1 MFGRAPGSGY
11 GCRLV
16 TLRALLRLCRIPNV
30 FTACANAV
38 AGILLTRGGGF
49 QLNDV
54 VIVFA
59 SAALYLAGMVL
70 NDYFDRDIDA
80 VERPGR
86 PIPSGDVGAKTA
98 AAFGAT
104 LLVLGIALAGFRGVA
119 SLGVA
124 VLLALAIVGY
134 DAVLKKTVLGP
145 VAMGSCR
152 FLNVLLGMS
161 VAWPSGALWMA
172 PLVMGLYTV
181 AITVLSRDEV
191 LGGGVERT
199 RRVVIALGVLGAS
212 MIASLVAIAPR
223 AAGGMGFGLL
233 CSAPFVVFLLV
244 RARANFAPLWQSAAA
259 PSIGRAIGGGILLM
273 PAIDACFVAAIGQPI
288 GALAVLAFI
297 VPASV
302 LKRWYY
308 LT

>member
-1 MFGRAPGSGY
+1 VTGPAIAFG
-11 GCRLV
+11 LV

-30 FTACANAV
+30 CTACANAV
-38 AGILLTRGGGF
+38 AGILLVRGGGF
-49 QLNDV
+49 QLNDAFV
-54 VIVFA
+54 VGA

-70 NDYFDRDIDA
+70 NDYFDRRVDA
-80 VERPGR
+80 VERPQR
-86 PIPSGDVGAKTA
+86 PIPSGDVSAGAA
-98 AAFGAT
+98 AAFGAA
-104 LLVLGIALAGFRGVA
+104 LLFLGIALAALRGAASFGVA
-119 SLGVA
+119 A
-124 VLLALAIVGY
+124 VLALAILGY
-134 DAVLKKTVLGP
+134 DAVLKSTALGP
-145 VAMGSCR
+145 PAMGSCR

-161 VAWPSGALWMA
+161 VAWPSGALWTA

-191 LGGGVERT
+191 MGGGVERT
-199 RRVVIALGVLGAS
+199 RKVVMALAGLGVLMIGAVC
-212 MIASLVAIAPR
+212 AVAGRAP
-223 AAGGMGFGLL
+223 GGLGVGLL
-233 CSAPFVVFLLV
+233 CSVPFVAYLLI

-273 PAIDACFVAAIGQPI
+273 PAIDASFVAAIGQLA

-297 VPASV
+297 VPAAV

>member
-1 MFGRAPGSGY
+1 
-11 GCRLV
+11 
-16 TLRALLRLCRIPNV
+16 
-30 FTACANAV
+30 V
-38 AGILLTRGGGF
+38 AGILLARDGGF

-54 VIVFA
+54 LVVCA

-70 NDYFDRDIDA
+70 NDYFDRRIDA

-86 PIPSGDVGAKTA
+86 PIPSGDVSARTA
-98 AAFGAT
+98 AAFGAS
-104 LLVLGIALAGFRGVA
+104 LLVLGMALAGLRSAASFGVA
-119 SLGVA
+119 A
-124 VLLALAIVGY
+124 VLALAIVGY
-134 DAVLKKTVLGP
+134 DALLKATALGP

-191 LGGGVERT
+191 MGGGVQRT
-199 RRVVIALGVLGAS
+199 RKVVLSLLALAVF
-212 MIASLVAIAPR
+212 MLVALLAIAGR
-223 AAGGMGFGLL
+223 APGGIGFGLVA
-233 CSAPFVVFLLV
+233 CAPFVAFLMV
-244 RARANFAPLWQSAAA
+244 RARSNFAPLWQSAAA

-273 PAIDACFVAAIGQPI
+273 PAIDASFVAAVGQLA

-297 VPASV
+297 LPATV

>member
-1 MFGRAPGSGY
+1 
-11 GCRLV
+11 V

-38 AGILLTRGGGF
+38 AGVLLVRGGGF
-49 QLNDV
+49 QLNDTLV
-54 VIVFA
+54 VCA

-70 NDYFDRDIDA
+70 NDYFDRKVDA
-80 VERPGR
+80 LERPQR
-86 PIPSGDVGAKTA
+86 PIPSGDVSAG
-98 AAFGAT
+98 AAFAIGTA
-104 LLVLGIALAGFRGVA
+104 LLVLGIALAGLRGAA

-124 VLLALAIVGY
+124 AALAVAIVGY
-134 DAVLKKTVLGP
+134 DAVLKSTALGP

-161 VAWPSGALWMA
+161 VVWPSGALWMA
-172 PLVMGLYTV
+172 PLLMGLYTV

-191 LGGGVERT
+191 MGGGVERT
-199 RRVVIALGVLGAS
+199 RKVVIALGGLAVLMTMAVF
-212 MIASLVAIAPR
+212 AVAGR
-223 AAGGMGFGLL
+223 ARGGIGIGVL
-233 CSAPFVVFLLV
+233 CSVPFVTFLLV
-244 RARANFAPLWQSAAA
+244 RARANFGPLWHSAAA

-273 PAIDACFVAAIGQPI
+273 PAIDASFVAAIGQLA

>member
-1 MFGRAPGSGY
+1 VARGSEPDY
-11 GCRLV
+11 GSVLV

-38 AGILLTRGGGF
+38 AGILLARDGGF
-49 QLNDV
+49 QLNDALV
-54 VIVFA
+54 VCA

-70 NDYFDRDIDA
+70 NDYFDRKVDA
-80 VERPGR
+80 VERPER
-86 PIPSGDVGAKTA
+86 PIPSGDVSAKTA
-98 AAFGAT
+98 AALGGT
-104 LLVLGIALAGFRGVA
+104 LLILGIALAGLRGAA

-124 VLLALAIVGY
+124 AALALAIVGY
-134 DAVLKKTVLGP
+134 DALLKATPLGP

-191 LGGGVERT
+191 MGGGVQRT
-199 RRVVIALGVLGAS
+199 RKVVLALLALAPFTMVAL
-212 MIASLVAIAPR
+212 IAIAGR
-223 AAGGMGFGLL
+223 AAGGMGFGVL
-233 CSAPFVVFLLV
+233 CSAPFVAFLLV

-273 PAIDACFVAAIGQPI
+273 PAIDASFVAAIGQLA
-288 GALAVLAFI
+288 GALAVLALT
-297 VPASV
+297 VPAVV

>member
-1 MFGRAPGSGY
+1 
-11 GCRLV
+11 V

-38 AGILLTRGGGF
+38 AGVLLVRGGGF
-49 QLNDV
+49 QLNDTLV
-54 VIVFA
+54 VCG

-70 NDYFDRDIDA
+70 NDYFDRKVDA
-80 VERPGR
+80 VERPER
-86 PIPSGDVGAKTA
+86 PIPSGDVSAGA
-98 AAFGAT
+98 AAAIGTA
-104 LLVLGIALAGFRGVA
+104 LLVLGIALAGLRGAA

-124 VLLALAIVGY
+124 AALAVAIVGY
-134 DAVLKKTVLGP
+134 DAVLKSTALGP

-161 VAWPSGALWMA
+161 VVWPSGALWMA
-172 PLVMGLYTV
+172 PLLMGLYTV

-191 LGGGVERT
+191 MGGGVERT
-199 RRVVIALGVLGAS
+199 RKVVIALAGLGVLMLAAVFAMTGR
-212 MIASLVAIAPR
+212 AP
-223 AAGGMGFGLL
+223 GGIGIGLL
-233 CSAPFVVFLLV
+233 CAVPFVAFLLV
-244 RARANFAPLWQSAAA
+244 RARSNFGPLWHSAAA

-273 PAIDACFVAAIGQPI
+273 PAIDASFVAAIGQLA
-288 GALAVLAFI
+288 GALVVLAFT